1 MPIASFGQILCRLP
15 AVTSYTAAVRGLST
29 TACVCKNRKSGI
41 PKITPFRTK
50 PLTYE
55 QAQAPYNIYVRK
67 GWLSWNTS
75 NLYEEGRRGETIFE
89 DFLIRKF
96 MFGTWHTNLTSEVVI
111 KRRYNVIT
119 LSFLVAMDKLLP
131 RQVYFLQ
138 GYTEELLSNWLK
150 CPVKVEL
157 QTVDSFDDVI
167 FKKI

>member
-1 MPIASFGQILCRLP
+1 IPCRVP
-15 AVTSYTAAVRGLST
+15 AVTSYTLAARGLST
-29 TACVCKNRKSGI
+29 TACLCKNRKSGI
-41 PKITPFRTK
+41 PKITQFRTK

-55 QAQAPYNIYVRK
+55 QAQAPFNIYVRK

-75 NLYEEGRRGETIFE
+75 NLYGEGRKAETAFE

-96 MFGTWHTNLTSEVVI
+96 MFGTWHTNLVSEVVI
-111 KRRYNVIT
+111 KRRQNIIV
-119 LSFLVAMDKLLP
+119 LSFLVSMERLLA

-138 GYTEELLSNWLK
+138 GYTEELLTTWLK

-157 QTVDSFDDVI
+157 QTVDSFDDVV

>member
-1 MPIASFGQILCRLP
+1 
-15 AVTSYTAAVRGLST
+15 
-29 TACVCKNRKSGI
+29 
-41 PKITPFRTK
+41 
-50 PLTYE
+50 
-55 QAQAPYNIYVRK
+55 
-67 GWLSWNTS
+67 
-75 NLYEEGRRGETIFE
+75 
-89 DFLIRKF
+89 
-96 MFGTWHTNLTSEVVI
+96 MFGTWHTNLASEVVI

-119 LSFLVAMDKLLP
+119 LSFLVAMDRLLP

>member
-1 MPIASFGQILCRLP
+1 MGFSRVQRCQIIININLLFLLCKKRAHNFNARVHFILF
-15 AVTSYTAAVRGLST
+15 VLLLLNLNVFFLLLFIG
-29 TACVCKNRKSGI
+29 
-41 PKITPFRTK
+41 
-50 PLTYE
+50 
-55 QAQAPYNIYVRK
+55 
-67 GWLSWNTS
+67 

-96 MFGTWHTNLTSEVVI
+96 MFGTWHTNLASEVVI

-119 LSFLVAMDKLLP
+119 LSFLVAMDRLLP